1 MKPLMI
7 AGVQHGGQVGLA
19 RVCSVVDSAGIALT
33 VSLLLLL
40 LLLLLQSFCNLL
52 RFVHGDAYVVCRRFL
67 IPERS
72 LLYIA
77 R

>member
-40 LLLLLQSFCNLL
+40 QSFCNLL